1 MTQATPDGQSAHQE
15 TTATY
20 VQTRLLVTLSTMT
33 ADVTS
38 AKKPRRTQEE
48 RSATTRRA
56 LLEATI
62 DVLVEDGYA
71 NLTTTKVAARAE
83 VSRGAQVHHF
93 PTKAALVSEAIQ
105 YLIGQISQS
114 LLSEVGRLQEGPG
127 RAGAAMDLVWNT
139 FRGRLFQAVVQLSV
153 AGMGDGEI
161 GEKLT
166 VLNNVITNLI
176 RGAVPVLFPEES
188 DQPSFEDA
196 LFTTINTMTGLALS
210 QRIAN
215 VSESEITARWRRTKA
230 QLLRLFEPQ
239 V

>member
-1 MTQATPDGQSAHQE
+1 
-15 TTATY
+15 
-20 VQTRLLVTLSTMT
+20 MT
-33 ADVTS
+33 AELTS
-38 AKKPRRTQEE
+38 ARKPRRTQEE

-62 DVLVEDGYA
+62 DVLVEEGYA
-71 NLTTTKVAARAE
+71 NLTTTKVAARAR

-93 PTKAALVSEAIQ
+93 PTKAALVSEAMQ

-114 LLSEVGRLQEGPG
+114 LLSEVGRLSDGPD
-127 RAGAAMDLVWNT
+127 RADTAMDLVWNT

-153 AGMGDGEI
+153 AGTGDPEVVD
-161 GEKLT
+161 KLA

-176 RGAVPVLFPEES
+176 RGAIPVLFPDES
-188 DQPSFEDA
+188 DQPTFEDA

-215 VSESEITARWRRTKA
+215 VSEAEIAGRWRRTKT
-230 QLLRLFEPQ
+230 QLLRLFEPMG
-239 V
+239 

>member
-1 MTQATPDGQSAHQE
+1 
-15 TTATY
+15 
-20 VQTRLLVTLSTMT
+20 MT
-33 ADVTS
+33 AEVAS

-56 LLEATI
+56 LMEATI

-127 RAGAAMDLVWNT
+127 RAGAAMDLVWDT